1 MYMHALKEI
10 LFVRPLTI
18 SMLTL
23 VMRVIVYDIADFNK

>member
-10 LFVRPLTI
+10 PFVLPLTI